1 MKKKLSI
8 IIPCFNERK
17 TIYKIVNK
25 ILKLKKL
32 NKEIIV
38 VDDHSK
44 DGSKEI
50 IENLEKKKLIGAI
63 YHRKNLGK
71 GACVISAKKKIKG
84 DFVVI
89 QDADLEYYPSDL
101 IKIFK
106 KLNNSKYKVVY
117 GSRILKKKYF
127 ENLKNFSHWIRI
139 IGNIF
144 LTSFS
149 NILNNQKL
157 SDAHTC
163 YKAFDAKTFKN
174 IKLNEK
180 NFNFCPE
187 ITTKISNLGI
197 KIAEVPIRY
206 KGRDYKE
213 GKKIKFTDAFKA
225 IYCILKY
232 KLF

>member
-1 MKKKLSI
+1 MK
-8 IIPCFNERK
+8 K

-25 ILKLKKL
+25 ILKLKEL

-44 DGSKEI
+44 DGSKGI
-50 IENLEKKKLIGAI
+50 IKKLEKRKLIKAI

-71 GACVISAKKKIKG
+71 GACDNSKKKIKG
-84 DFVVI
+84 NFVVI

-101 IKIFK
+101 IKILK

-149 NILNNQKL
+149 NLLNKQKL

-163 YKAFDAKTFKN
+163 YKGFDAKLFKK

-225 IYCILKY
+225 IYCILRY
-232 KLF
+232 KF